1 MPSSLPENLEIIAF
15 TEREVACD
23 VLVSHQP
30 DFKLQNCPVVVG
42 TSSTRRIATLKR
54 YFPEVQTVPVR
65 GNLQTRIR
73 KMEDGECD
81 ALLLAYAGVHRLGFT
96 DLIKER
102 LDTSVFTP
110 AVGQGSLAIEVS
122 SQLSPDLKS
131 RIRSCLEHPQTAIC
145 LEAERAFLRSMEGG
159 CSVPVFGFACLESNI
174 LSMSGGIISL
184 DGLEEVRKEI
194 SVSNPDLSSARKA
207 GADLAFMVLSSNGNS
222 ILQKIKQTL
231 HS

>member
-1 MPSSLPENLEIIAF
+1 
-15 TEREVACD
+15 
-23 VLVSHQP
+23 
-30 DFKLQNCPVVVG
+30 
-42 TSSTRRIATLKR
+42 
-54 YFPEVQTVPVR
+54 
-65 GNLQTRIR
+65 
-73 KMEDGECD
+73 MEEGQCD
-81 ALLLAYAGVHRLGFT
+81 ALLLAYAGVHRMGFT

-122 SQLSPDLKS
+122 SHLTPDLKS

-145 LEAERAFLRSMEGG
+145 LEAERAFLRQMEGG
-159 CSVPVFGFACLESNI
+159 CSVPVFGFAWLENNMLYI
-174 LSMSGGIISL
+174 SGGIISL

-194 SVSNPDLSSARKA
+194 SVPNPDVQAARQL
-207 GADLAFMVLSSNGNS
+207 GIDLANLVLSSNGNS